1 MSVDPAGQILGP
13 PKAVCPQRGVALILV
28 LWIVTLLAVIAGSF
42 VYGARSS
49 ALTAGNLV
57 AISRARALAD
67 AGVHRGLFEL
77 TKPSNDAERWMADGR
92 ERRFNLD
99 DAEIRVVIRDETA
112 KIDLNAASDAL
123 LKGLLLSVGVDED
136 RTNQIVDA
144 IVDWRDADDL
154 VRPQGA
160 ERDRYES
167 LGLPYVPTNGPFQG
181 VDELQR
187 VIGVTP
193 DVFRAV
199 AGALTVF
206 SGQAGINSTLAPRQV
221 LLAMPGATEE
231 NVGAY
236 LAEREEML
244 VAGLTPLPFSQAA
257 GFEAGV
263 AAQVYNLRSIATAAD
278 GTMFIR
284 DAVAKLAQDP
294 KRPFIVLLWQE
305 GRP

>member
-1 MSVDPAGQILGP
+1 MTLRARMPTSISAGQGR
-13 PKAVCPQRGVALILV
+13 AERGIALVLV
-28 LWIVTLLAVIAGSF
+28 LWVITLLAVIAGSF
-42 VYGARSS
+42 VYGARST

-57 AISRARALAD
+57 SIAKARALAD
-67 AGVHRGLFEL
+67 AGTHRGLYEL
-77 TKPSNDAERWMADGR
+77 FKPTSDAERWMADGR
-92 ERRFNLD
+92 ERSFSLE
-99 DAEIRVVIRDETA
+99 DAEIRLVMRDETA
-112 KIDLNAASDAL
+112 KIDLNTASDAL
-123 LKGLLLSVGVDED
+123 LKGLLLSVGLDED
-136 RTNQIVDA
+136 GANQILDA

-160 ERDRYES
+160 ERDRYEAV
-167 LGLPYVPTNGPFQG
+167 GLPYIPANSPFKV
-181 VDELQR
+181 VDELQQ
-187 VIGVTP
+187 VIGMTP
-193 DVFRAV
+193 DVFHKL

-206 SGQAGINSTLAPRQV
+206 SGQSGINSTIAPRQV
-221 LLAMPGATEE
+221 LLALPGATEE
-231 NVGAY
+231 NVDTY

-244 VAGLTPLPFSQAA
+244 VAGLTPLPFPQAV

-278 GTMFIR
+278 GTKFIR